1 MFYVY
6 LKKKKKKKLL
16 TVPESILIY
25 DIFVA
30 AS

>member
-16 TVPESILIY
+16 TVPESIWIY
-25 DIFVA
+25 DICVA